1 VSIFIVSHKF
11 YYFPECPGYAS
22 IQVGSSEL
30 QIGATSVRDN
40 TGDNISHLNSS
51 FCELTALYWVWK
63 NNNDDKIGLVHYRR
77 YFKAST
83 QTIDLNGSQIASGD
97 DLFKA
102 LKEHDIIVAKPRNYV
117 IANIKDHYLKAHS
130 KDDLDLLRKEISLQ
144 YPDYISSFD
153 HVMSDSKLSLYN
165 MFVAKRK
172 VIEPYFEW
180 VFSILLSLK
189 DKIPYETYDPYQ
201 RRVFGFMAERL
212 FNVWLYHHRNE
223 IKIGYRKVV
232 NIEGENLL
240 LKGVGFL
247 KRQYLGKR

>member
-1 VSIFIVSHKF
+1 MKIFVVSHKN
-11 YYFPECPGYAS
+11 YNFPLENSFSP
-22 IQVGSSEL
+22 IIVGSSANISDDVEY
-30 QIGATSVRDN
+30 RDN

-51 FCELTALYWVWK
+51 FCELTALYWIWK
-63 NNNDDKIGLVHYRR
+63 NNRDDEIGLVHYRR
-77 YFKAST
+77 YFKPAT
-83 QTIDLNGSQIASGD
+83 QAIDLNGSQIASSGD
-97 DLFKA
+97 LSLA
-102 LKEHDIIVAKPRNYV
+102 LNESDIIVAKPRNYV

-130 KDDLDLLRKEISLQ
+130 KDDLDLLRKEIALQ